1 MRWFQSTYTRRYNGR
16 HKLCGHLFQGRYK
29 ALLIDSD
36 EPDYFRMVS
45 DYIHL
50 NPARA
55 RLLNSESPE
64 LLTFRWSSF
73 PVYAGQAKRPVWLQ
87 TARVLGSHG
96 LGDDASGRS
105 AYVNY
110 MRMRVR
116 EEWSKEP
123 GVQAP
128 EWREIRRGWYLGD
141 EGFKERLLERLAAV
155 LSGRKRESYSGAAA
169 QAHDERMAEQLL
181 QRGLVALGL
190 SRSEVQARRQNDHRK
205 QGLAWLLRTATVVS
219 ADWVSAQLAMGHR
232 SNVSRAV
239 QKIDDARAET
249 EIKVR
254 HLLQQC
260 KD

>member
-1 MRWFQSTYTRRYNGR
+1 
-16 HKLCGHLFQGRYK
+16 
-29 ALLIDSD
+29 
-36 EPDYFRMVS
+36 
-45 DYIHL
+45 
-50 NPARA
+50 
-55 RLLNSESPE
+55 
-64 LLTFRWSSF
+64 
-73 PVYAGQAKRPVWLQ
+73 
-87 TARVLGSHG
+87 
-96 LGDDASGRS
+96 
-105 AYVNY
+105 
-110 MRMRVR
+110 
-116 EEWSKEP
+116 
-123 GVQAP
+123 
-128 EWREIRRGWYLGD
+128 
-141 EGFKERLLERLAAV
+141 
-155 LSGRKRESYSGAAA
+155 
-169 QAHDERMAEQLL
+169 MAEQLL